1 MAKWRIGRR
10 IDRRAGR
17 VAQALSRRDYTLQP
31 ARRLAWRII
40 LWSGACLLS
49 AVLGAA
55 ALTGWHASR
64 GGAAVTACA
73 AESVDVGGQQTELA
87 RARLALA
94 EESAA
99 RAAVQKAADSAAA
112 EVARLSAELQFLR
125 GQSTARRDTP
135 RR

>member
-1 MAKWRIGRR
+1 MAEGR
-10 IDRRAGR
+10 IDRRVGR
-17 VAQALSRRDYTLQP
+17 IARALSRRDYTLQP
-31 ARRLAWRII
+31 ARPLAWRIA
-40 LWSGACLLS
+40 LWGVACLLS

-64 GGAAVTACA
+64 GGAAAEACS
-73 AESVDVGGQQTELA
+73 AESIDEGSQQTELA

-112 EVARLSAELQFLR
+112 EVARLSAELLFLR
-125 GQSTARRDTP
+125 VQSNAKPDAP
-135 RR
+135 RH